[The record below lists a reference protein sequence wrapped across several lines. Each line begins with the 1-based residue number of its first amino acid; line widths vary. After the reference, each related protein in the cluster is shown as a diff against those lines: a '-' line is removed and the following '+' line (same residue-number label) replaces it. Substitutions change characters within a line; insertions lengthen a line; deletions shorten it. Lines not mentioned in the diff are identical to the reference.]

1 MFAKEDFNIL
11 PDHHKW
17 NHSIKLIQRAKLKTS
32 KVYLLSPVE
41 QTKLDA
47 FITKNLYI
55 NRIKLSKFF
64 IVVLVFFIE
73 KKDSLLRLVQN
84 YRTLNVITIKNKY
97 SLFLISKLV
106 TKL

>member
-1 MFAKEDFNIL
+1 VFAKEDFNIL

-41 QTKLDA
+41 QTKLDV

>member
-1 MFAKEDFNIL
+1 M
-11 PDHHKW
+11 
-17 NHSIKLIQRAKLKTS
+17 
-32 KVYLLSPVE
+32 E